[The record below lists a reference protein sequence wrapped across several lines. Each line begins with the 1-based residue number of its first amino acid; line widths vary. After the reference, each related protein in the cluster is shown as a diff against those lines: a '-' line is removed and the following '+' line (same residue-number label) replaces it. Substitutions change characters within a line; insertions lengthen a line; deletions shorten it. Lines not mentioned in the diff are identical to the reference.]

1 VSENSLRDE
10 LLRRLEDLMARRQRL
25 LAAIGDAR
33 RDLELTGERIEAAA
47 RLYEL
52 EFGTRPPQLGALH
65 AEDVLGAPEPIP
77 RRARVGTNW
86 AHEIAH
92 VLAEA
97 AEPLH
102 VQAIWEQL
110 QERGFRTNSSDPLR
124 AIVAT
129 ASRRSDLLVRAA
141 PNTYGLNG
149 ADAAATGRV
158 PIGLFTTDAQ
168 STSLQRAEAM
178 GDEELDLAARMIRD
192 NGAPPLI
199 AIPDPT
205 IDGHYRVIDGLRR
218 LLAARRAGLEA
229 LPAEIIATGETSTSH
244 AGTDRPQRTTDHDQ
258 RQEGASH
265 DRIN

>member
-1 VSENSLRDE
+1 VANDTLKAE
-10 LLRRLEDLMARRQRL
+10 LVRRLDDLLARRQRL

-33 RDLELTGERIEAAA
+33 RDLELTDERIEAAA

-52 EFGTRPPQLGALH
+52 EFGERPSQLDAVRGDDDLL
-65 AEDVLGAPEPIP
+65 LGLPEPIL
-77 RRARVGTNW
+77 RRTRVGTNW

-97 AEPLH
+97 GKPLH

-129 ASRRSDLLVRAA
+129 ASRRRDLLVRAA
-141 PNTYGLNG
+141 PNTYALN
-149 ADAAATGRV
+149 AIDAAATDRV
-158 PIGLFTTDAQ
+158 PIDLFTTDAQ
-168 STSLQRAEAM
+168 STSVQRAEAM
-178 GDEELDLAARMIRD
+178 NDEELELAARMIRD

-205 IDGHYRVIDGLRR
+205 IDGHYRVIDGVRR
-218 LLAARRAGLEA
+218 LLAARHAGLETLA
-229 LPAEIIATGETSTSH
+229 VEIIETGQTSH
-244 AGTDRPQRTTDHDQ
+244 NNRPHG
-258 RQEGASH
+258 RQ
-265 DRIN
+265 I